1 MIIDIHTHI
10 FPHDMQ
16 RRREHYFSGEPTFKL
31 LYRSPKAAIIGASRL
46 IRSMDEQEIDK
57 SVVFGF
63 PWRHLDYARQ
73 NNDYVIEAVNRY
85 PDRLIG
91 MCCLD
96 PGDDAAVAETER
108 CLAAGLQGLG
118 ELAFYDRG
126 LDPAVIERLAPHMAL
141 CRQADLP
148 LLLHT
153 NEPIGYA
160 YPGKAPMTLPQI
172 YAFIRAFPEN
182 KIILAHWGGGILF
195 FHLLKKEVKDALKNV
210 YFDTAASIYLYD
222 ARIWQTAV
230 DVIGSRK
237 ILLGSDYP
245 LLAPRRYIRQMQQAG
260 LDEKMLADICGDN
273 ARRVLNLT
281 GRS

>member
-1 MIIDIHTHI
+1 MIIDVHTHI
-10 FPHDMQ
+10 FPRAMQ
-16 RRREHYFSGEPTFKL
+16 NRRENYFDGEPTFKL
-31 LYRSPKAAIIGASRL
+31 LYSPPKSAIIGAQQL
-46 IRSMDEQEIDK
+46 IRAMDAQGIDK

-63 PWRHLDYARQ
+63 PWRSLNFARQ

-96 PGDDAAVAETER
+96 PTDDGSVTETQR
-108 CLAAGLQGLG
+108 CLDAGLRGLG
-118 ELAFYDRG
+118 ELAFYDQG
-126 LDPAVIERLAPHMAL
+126 LDRSVIERLKPHMDL
-141 CRQADLP
+141 CRQADHP

-160 YPGKAPMTLPQI
+160 YPGKAPMNLPQI
-172 YAFIRAFPEN
+172 YSFIKAFPKN

-195 FHLLKKEVKDALKNV
+195 FHLLKKEVKDALQNV

-222 ARIWQTAV
+222 ERMWRAAV
-230 DVIGSRK
+230 DVIGSQK

-245 LLAPRRYIRQMQQAG
+245 LLPPRRYIRQMQQVG
-260 LDEKMLADICGDN
+260 LDAQAVADICGNN
-273 ARRVLNLT
+273 ARRLFQLH
-281 GRS
+281 G